1 MISCACGKNSV
12 CNLCGF
18 GFGSY
23 PCECTPPLAITSW
36 ACPFCAEKDA
46 ENAKLKARVAE
57 LEAQIAETKQ
67 SFSALNDSEEWD
79 DWNDLA
85 GAMV

>member
-1 MISCACGKNSV
+1 MSDTV
-12 CNLCGF
+12 
-18 GFGSY
+18 
-23 PCECTPPLAITSW
+23 SW
-36 ACPFCAEKDA
+36 ACPFCAEKQA
-46 ENAKLKARVAE
+46 EIDQLKARVAE

-67 SFSALNDSEEWD
+67 SFSTLNDSEEWD